1 MSLFRRPGEDDSS
14 SDETSSDS
22 NSNEDISTGQENTGD
37 GPAGDLND
45 LSRVNTLSSGPTRSG
60 SERTTPLTANPPRPA
75 LSRNASHVRDLLLH
89 SLLEEKALREAAE
102 HLGKHESD
110 PEVQELA
117 RSTYLSLARQLPGS
131 EDDRYTSDLMRSHR
145 SAVQEGIATATRRHL
160 MSLTGESS
168 VNGSS
173 SALVSRAPPGRSLS
187 TLQLANMFAPLPL
200 QGYPGLHNDR
210 YMREFIELQM
220 VGKGG
225 YGTVYKCQ
233 HKLDNSLYAVKRIV
247 VSPAR
252 LQRIQ
257 KKGKQELEREMDHML
272 EEVRALAR
280 FDHGNIVRYHNCWLE
295 FSSAPAMP
303 TASALRNELLLEHQ
317 SAEDSPT
324 DYFGGRMDNMT
335 LSDPFERTDT
345 NNVGIVF
352 EYSEADGGTAEE
364 TSMDNEHNGM
374 PTLRKRSASGAS
386 GMSQRSGITIGSV
399 SSARTHMS
407 TIESVANSDEEDV
420 ESIPRDHSHDSR
432 YPDPTS
438 TDDLTDSILD
448 DSSAPAHQLI
458 SSRINAP
465 VLTLNVQ
472 MSLYD
477 TSLSEFLTTDHQLPT
492 PPNQLRHCFHSQISL
507 ELLANIIT
515 GVEYLH
521 SQGVVHRDLKP
532 ANIFL
537 SLTTSKVPPSG
548 SVDLSTC
555 SECPTY
561 GSRSVFVTPRI
572 GDFGLVA
579 ALDEGC
585 FSASESPNVRVK
597 PVGTE
602 FYRPEGDSHRISEK
616 LDTFALGIVAFEL
629 LERFETRME
638 RVHKL
643 IELRKGKFPTE
654 FEKRVR
660 GDVCGLIK
668 RMVDKDEEKR
678 PGCEEARDSIGMILG
693 SMKDRGKNACDGRG
707 EDGRDASVGKKK
719 GGAELSRS
727 KTIPL

>member
-14 SDETSSDS
+14 SDESSS
-22 NSNEDISTGQENTGD
+22 SSSEDISTEQGNAGD
-37 GPAGDLND
+37 GPAGDLLND

-75 LSRNASHVRDLLLH
+75 LSRNASHVRDLLLY
-89 SLLEEKALREAAE
+89 SLLEEKAVREAAE

-117 RSTYLSLARQLPGS
+117 RNTYLALSRQLPGS
-131 EDDRYTSDLMRSHR
+131 EDERYTSELMRSHR
-145 SAVQEGIATATRRHL
+145 SAVQEGISTATRRHL
-160 MSLTGESS
+160 MALTGESS
-168 VNGSS
+168 VGGSS

-187 TLQLANMFAPLPL
+187 TLQLANIFAPLPL
-200 QGYPGLHNDR
+200 QGYPGLQNDR
-210 YMREFIELQM
+210 YVREFIELQM

-295 FSSAPAMP
+295 FSPVPALP
-303 TASALRNELLLEHQ
+303 TASAMRNELLLEHA
-317 SAEDSPT
+317 SEEDSPT

-345 NNVGIVF
+345 NNAGIVF
-352 EYSEADGGTAEE
+352 EYSEADGGNADE
-364 TSMDNEHNGM
+364 TSMDKEHDGM

-386 GMSQRSGITIGSV
+386 AISQRSGITIGSV

-420 ESIPRDHSHDSR
+420 ESIPRDHPPHDSH
-432 YPDPTS
+432 YPDPST
-438 TDDLTDSILD
+438 TDDISDSILE
-448 DSSAPAHQLI
+448 DSSVPPHQLI
-458 SSRINAP
+458 ASRTNAP

-477 TSLSEFLTTDHQLPT
+477 TSLSEFLTTNHQHPAPL
-492 PPNQLRHCFHSQISL
+492 NQLRHCFHPQVSL
-507 ELLANIIT
+507 EILANIIT

-537 SLTTSKVPPSG
+537 SLTTAKVPPSG
-548 SVDLSTC
+548 SVDIATC
-555 SECPTY
+555 SECPHHS
-561 GSRSVFVTPRI
+561 SRSVFITPRI

-579 ALDEGC
+579 ALGEGC
-585 FSASESPNVRVK
+585 FSASETNIRVK

-643 IELRKGKFPTE
+643 IELRKGVFPSE
-654 FEKRVR
+654 FESRMR
-660 GDVCGLIK
+660 GDVRGLIK
-668 RMVDKDEEKR
+668 RMVDKDEKKR
-678 PGCEEARDSIGMILG
+678 PGCEEARDSIKKILERMKG
-693 SMKDRGKNACDGRG
+693 SEDQGKDGENDVVDEDKTSKKLGRV
-707 EDGRDASVGKKK
+707 R
-719 GGAELSRS
+719 
-727 KTIPL
+727 TFPL